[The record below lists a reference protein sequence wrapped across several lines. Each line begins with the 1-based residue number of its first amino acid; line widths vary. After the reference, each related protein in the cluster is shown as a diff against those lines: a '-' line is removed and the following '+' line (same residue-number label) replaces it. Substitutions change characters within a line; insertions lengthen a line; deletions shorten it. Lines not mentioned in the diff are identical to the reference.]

1 MPAGCGS
8 RRSTNTL
15 APHAQ
20 ALSGETQQD
29 VCLSRDS
36 VGSGLRHLALTSTS
50 PSCYSRHSDRVFSL
64 PEPQFPCPITVPCA
78 CSYFTVEG
86 AEAQWEQAEK
96 LGINPRAMT
105 SSSLLNISEPLSLH
119 LRNEDSGEPLKDNVG
134 PAKRMSGCL
143 LLVAVRCHAV
153 VGPVYCVFLAF
164 MATLGQ

>member
-1 MPAGCGS
+1 MG
-8 RRSTNTL
+8 T
-15 APHAQ
+15 
-20 ALSGETQQD
+20 
-29 VCLSRDS
+29 
-36 VGSGLRHLALTSTS
+36 
-50 PSCYSRHSDRVFSL
+50 
-64 PEPQFPCPITVPCA
+64 
-78 CSYFTVEG
+78 
-86 AEAQWEQAEK
+86 AEK
-96 LGINPRAMT
+96 LGINHRAVT